1 AARAACRL
9 RSPAPPPPLVCR
21 PPWRAAA
28 PRRPPLGGQSGSQT
42 RPPRRPPGVACTP
55 VTLTCSRLGR
65 SRRAAAIAGAPARA
79 AARSGASSAKMQ
91 GDGAGAPPANH
102 PGEEQQQRP
111 LPRAPLS
118 SGPAGPPRTPGRTGR
133 PAGRR
138 LKGGGTAKGHG
149 ARRRAGTAAT
159 QGGAEKAEM
168 GHRGLRGGPPSP
180 NGYAR
185 SAGTESASRGSKGG
199 GPESSSAR
207 RRRQVEESEEDPE
220 VRGSKIEVL
229 WRARAQGAEALHTS
243 GRRLFANFGLEG
255 LSPGPGA
262 VKKRLGMTNRPRGG
276 CGPGKITPSDL
287 WVS

>member
-1 AARAACRL
+1 
-9 RSPAPPPPLVCR
+9 P
-21 PPWRAAA
+21 
-28 PRRPPLGGQSGSQT
+28 G
-42 RPPRRPPGVACTP
+42 PPGVEIRKRKTR
-55 VTLTCSRLGR
+55 TNTNFRR
-65 SRRAAAIAGAPARA
+65 SARI
-79 AARSGASSAKMQ
+79 
-91 GDGAGAPPANH
+91 PWIC
-102 PGEEQQQRP
+102 
-111 LPRAPLS
+111 
-118 SGPAGPPRTPGRTGR
+118 AGPPLPGARSAPCGGARGAAT
-133 PAGRR
+133 RR
-138 LKGGGTAKGHG
+138 SSADRRSPREPSRVYAYVALSSSRGGG
-149 ARRRAGTAAT
+149 
-159 QGGAEKAEM
+159 GGRGGGGE
-168 GHRGLRGGPPSP
+168 GGGGGGGGGGLRGGPPSP